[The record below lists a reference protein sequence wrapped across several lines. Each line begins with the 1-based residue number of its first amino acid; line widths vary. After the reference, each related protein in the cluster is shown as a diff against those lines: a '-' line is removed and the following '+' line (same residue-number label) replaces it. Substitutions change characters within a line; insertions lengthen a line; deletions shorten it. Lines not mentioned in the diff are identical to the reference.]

1 MTPLN
6 WILFVVAVAFTVT
19 AITLFVGKARGVW
32 KIFKYG
38 QPDGTRSY
46 EKGER
51 TKTMARE
58 TLGHTKMLKWNVVG
72 FAHWL
77 TFLGFF
83 GLFLTLLEAYGE
95 ALDPDWHLPII
106 GSWWGLS
113 LATEILAVATVIG
126 IVTLII
132 VRQRAHPRDPQRK
145 SRFAGSTFWQ
155 AYFVEA
161 VVLTIGVTIMLI
173 RSFRI
178 VRADA
183 AGEETLQVWTAPVSH
198 LLANLWQTIGVNWS
212 TAGVLISLIAFIK
225 IMTSWTF
232 FFVLSRQPAMGIGW
246 HRLWAFFNI
255 FFKRNADGRNALG
268 PARPMMSDG
277 KELDLEEADPEA
289 DLFGVS
295 QIEHFTWKGLLDFST
310 CTECGRCQ
318 SQCPA
323 WNTGKPLSPKL
334 MIMGLRDHMYE
345 KAPYLQAG
353 GRQDSMGEEVGNP
366 NALEGLDVLAMAAH
380 ERPLIGTAA
389 ENGVIDPDV
398 LWSCTMC
405 GACVEQCPVDIEHV
419 DHILDMR
426 RYQVLIESAFPSEAG
441 VMLKNLESKGNPW
454 GMAASSR
461 EDWMT
466 GLDFEVRK
474 VEGEIP
480 EDIEYLFWVGCAG
493 ALEDR
498 SKKVTRA
505 VAELLDLAGVSFGVM
520 GSGETC
526 TGDPARRLGNELVFQ
541 GLAQQNVETL
551 NGVFE
556 NRAEGTRKIVATCPH
571 CFNSLSNEYPQL
583 GGHYEVVHH
592 TQLLGHLV
600 ESGRLTPVTPI
611 DSKVTYHDP
620 CYLGR
625 HNKVYTPP
633 REVLAGVPGIKTEEM
648 HRCKDRGFCCGAGG
662 ARMWMEEKIGKRIN
676 VERVDEA
683 LELDPDIVSTAC
695 PFCITMLSDA
705 VTARKQSGEAREE
718 VEVLDV
724 AQIMHR
730 SMKGAQ
736 KRELAPVGAVAS
748 TGVAESA
755 ARFSTA
761 VKAATAAAVAAPVTA
776 AVAVAEPE
784 APAAAT
790 ASVAAPEAPPAPAP
804 AAPAAAPAEKSTGGG
819 GYSSGGGK
827 TGGYSS
833 GGPKAGG
840 YSSGGK
846 SGGYSSGGKTGGYSS
861 GGKAASYSSGPAG
874 TKSQPDG
881 DADQIAA
888 EEKAGQTDA
897 TQTGA
902 AQTDATQT
910 EAKPKGSYGSATKG
924 SYGSASA
931 KGSYGSGGSNLSK
944 YSKKAAPAAAEQDSA
959 PKAATPNTAPVAAP
973 AEETPAKPTGSYGS
987 AGAKGSYGNSNLSK
1001 YSKKAAPAAATSA
1014 AAAATPAAPA
1024 VATPAAE
1031 APAAEAPAAS
1041 DAAAEAPAGSDAA
1054 AETSTVEKPATL
1066 APAAPAAPARPKSEV
1081 KGAYGN
1087 SSLSK
1092 YSKKAA
1098 PAAAAAAPA
1107 APAESTAPAESA
1119 APAEQPVTEAPK
1131 AEAPQSAAPSDQ
1143 APATEAPGAATPA
1156 GGKHAAPEDAEQT
1169 PESAPKHA
1177 AAEAES
1183 ADEAAPAAPQATAR
1197 PAAAPTKRAGSGPDG
1212 SYQSGNKGS
1221 YKSG

>member
-1 MTPLN
+1 MEPLN
-6 WILFVVAVAFTVT
+6 WILFVVAILFTIT
-19 AITLFVGKARGVW
+19 AITLYARKALGVW
-32 KIFKYG
+32 KTFKRG
-38 QPDGTRSY
+38 QPDGTRSFD
-46 EKGER
+46 KGTR
-51 TKTMARE
+51 TKTMLRE
-58 TLGHTKMLKWNVVG
+58 TLGHTKMLKWSYVG
-72 FAHWL
+72 LAHWL
-77 TFLGFF
+77 TFFGFF
-83 GLFLTLLEAYGE
+83 GLFFTLLEAYGE

-106 GSWWGLS
+106 GEWWL
-113 LATEILAVATVIG
+113 LAIVTEILAVGTVVG
-126 IVTLII
+126 IVALAI

-161 VVLTIGVTIMLI
+161 VVFTIGLTILLI

-183 AGEETLQVWTAPVSH
+183 VGDETLRLWTAPVSH
-198 LLANLWQTIGVNWS
+198 AIANLWQAIGVNWS
-212 TAGVLISLIAFIK
+212 TAGLLISLIAFIK
-225 IMTSWTF
+225 IMTSWSF

-255 FFKRNADGRNALG
+255 FFKRNADGRNTLG
-268 PARPMMSDG
+268 EAKPMMSDG
-277 KELDLEEADPEA
+277 KQIDLEEADPEK

-295 QIEHFTWKGLLDFST
+295 KIEHFTWKGLLDFST

-334 MIMGLRDHMYE
+334 LVMGLRDHMYA

-353 GRQDSMGEEVGNP
+353 GRTDGMGEEIGNP
-366 NALEGLDVLAMAAH
+366 NALEGLDVLALAAH
-380 ERPLIGTAA
+380 ERPLIGTAE

-398 LWSCTMC
+398 LWSCTTC

-441 VMLKNLESKGNPW
+441 VMLKNLEGKGNPW
-454 GMAASSR
+454 GMAASAR

-474 VEGEIP
+474 IEGEIP
-480 EDIEYLFWVGCAG
+480 EDVEYLFWVGCAG

-541 GLAQQNVETL
+541 GLAQQNVEVL

-556 NRAEGTRKIVATCPH
+556 NRTEGTRKIVATCPH
-571 CFNSLSNEYPQL
+571 CFNSLANEYPQL

-662 ARMWMEEKIGKRIN
+662 ARMWMEERIGKRIN

-718 VEVLDV
+718 IEVLDV

-755 ARFSTA
+755 ARFATA
-761 VKAATAAAVAAPVTA
+761 VKSATAAAVAAPPAAT
-776 AVAVAEPE
+776 AVAVVEPE
-784 APAAAT
+784 AREAAPAAT
-790 ASVAAPEAPPAPAP
+790 ASVAAPEAPAAQP
-804 AAPAAAPAEKSTGGG
+804 AAEKPSGGGYSSGGKAG

-827 TGGYSS
+827 T
-833 GGPKAGG
+833 
-840 YSSGGK
+840 
-846 SGGYSSGGKTGGYSS
+846 GGYSSGGKTGGYSS
-861 GGKAASYSSGPAG
+861 GGKASSYSSGPSG

-881 DADQIAA
+881 DATQIAA
-888 EEKAGQTDA
+888 EEEAAETSTAKATD
-897 TQTGA
+897 
-902 AQTDATQT
+902 
-910 EAKPKGSYGSATKG
+910 KPKGSYGSGA
-924 SYGSASA
+924 A

-944 YSKKAAPAAAEQDSA
+944 YAKKTAEPTADSGASAEAAAPAAAAEPQ
-959 PKAATPNTAPVAAP
+959 AP
-973 AEETPAKPTGSYGS
+973 APETTEKPKGSYGS
-987 AGAKGSYGNSNLSK
+987 GGAKGSYGNSNLSK
-1001 YSKKAAPAAATSA
+1001 YAKKPAAATPKAAPEASGSAAPVEQA
-1014 AAAATPAAPA
+1014 AAAEPAAP
-1024 VATPAAE
+1024 VAEIPAAE
-1031 APAAEAPAAS
+1031 ASAPEAPA
-1041 DAAAEAPAGSDAA
+1041 P
-1054 AETSTVEKPATL
+1054 ET
-1066 APAAPAAPARPKSEV
+1066 PARAKSDV
-1081 KGAYGN
+1081 KGSYGN
-1087 SSLSK
+1087 SGLSK
-1092 YSKKAA
+1092 YAKKAT
-1098 PAAAAAAPA
+1098 PA
-1107 APAESTAPAESA
+1107 SA
-1119 APAEQPVTEAPK
+1119 APAPAEPVEQAPAPQAPAQEPTVQTPPLNEPTAEDAGTEAPVTEAPVV
-1131 AEAPQSAAPSDQ
+1131 EAPS
-1143 APATEAPGAATPA
+1143 
-1156 GGKHAAPEDAEQT
+1156 GGRHAAPEDAE
-1169 PESAPKHA
+1169 PVAESEPRHA
-1177 AAEAES
+1177 AADPEPVEATDAS
-1183 ADEAAPAAPQATAR
+1183 VARATAR
-1197 PAAAPTKRAGSGPDG
+1197 PAAAPSKPAGSGPDG
-1212 SYQSGNKGS
+1212 SYKSANKGS
-1221 YKSG
+1221 YKSGQ